1 MSEII
6 NIVVKCNKS
15 FSSTS
20 FQRRGRKKLFPPSV
34 PGNMSK
40 IFTLL
45 ALALQLSIIIV
56 FYRLF
61 FEETTFFVRRATN
74 NKLPI
79 FRDARNP
86 EDFKAWR
93 TVYENTNFSTEIVW
107 NEIPRKPTPPDEE
120 MNEKWI
126 VITTINSPT
135 EDVKKLAAIDG
146 WKVVVV
152 GDTKT
157 PADWR

>member
-1 MSEII
+1 MCPLVLQAFDEGVGKK
-6 NIVVKCNKS
+6 IVFCKS
-15 FSSTS
+15 D
-20 FQRRGRKKLFPPSV
+20 

-45 ALALQLSIIIV
+45 ALALQLLIIVV

-61 FEETTFFVRRATN
+61 FEETTFVVRRATN

-79 FRDARNP
+79 LRDAQNP

-93 TVYENTNFSTEIVW
+93 TVHENTNFSTEIVW
-107 NEIPRKPTPPDEE
+107 NEIPKKPTPPDEG

-126 VITTINSPT
+126 VVTTINSPT
-135 EDVKKLAAIDG
+135 EDVKKLSAIDG